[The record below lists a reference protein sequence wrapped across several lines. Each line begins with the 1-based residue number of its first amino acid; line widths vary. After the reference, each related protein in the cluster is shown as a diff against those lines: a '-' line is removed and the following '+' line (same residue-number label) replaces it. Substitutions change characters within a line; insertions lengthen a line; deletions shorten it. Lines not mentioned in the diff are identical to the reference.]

1 MLITVVDDDCSILR
15 ALERLLGA
23 HGFVVETFSSAELL
37 LASHGGVRSDC
48 LVVDIHLGGMSGLE
62 LSDRLIEASMRI
74 PIVFMTAYD
83 REGSRATAA
92 RLGAGYLRK
101 PFDEEALMAA
111 IKSVTGTS

>member
-23 HGFVVETFSSAELL
+23 HGFVVETFSSAEQLL
-37 LASHGGVRSDC
+37 TSHGGERSDC
-48 LVVDIHLGGMSGLE
+48 LVVDIHLGGMNGLE
-62 LSDRLIEASMRI
+62 LSDRLIEASRRI

-83 REGSRATAA
+83 REGSRATAD

-101 PFDEEALMAA
+101 PFDEESLIAA
-111 IKSVTGTS
+111 IRKVTGTA

>member
-1 MLITVVDDDCSILR
+1 MLITVVDDDCSIRR

-23 HGFVVETFSSAELL
+23 HGFVVETFSSAEQL
-37 LASHGGVRSDC
+37 LASHGGERSDC
-48 LVVDIHLGGMSGLE
+48 LVVDIHLGGMNGLE
-62 LSDRLIEASMRI
+62 LSDRLFEASKRI

-83 REGSRATAA
+83 REGSRATAD

-111 IKSVTGTS
+111 IKKVTGTA

>member
-23 HGFVVETFSSAELL
+23 HGFVVETFSSAEQL
-37 LASHGGVRSDC
+37 LASDGGMRSEC
-48 LVVDIHLGGMSGLE
+48 LVVDIHLGGMNGLE
-62 LSDRLIEASMRI
+62 LSDRLLEARRRI

-101 PFDEEALMAA
+101 PFDEEALIAA
-111 IKSVTGTS
+111 IKSATGTS